1 MERLKKVGHIAP
13 KMSCEIKESR
23 VGLGLEK
30 LDRNVFDP
38 NKAYDKVAQLGVK
51 WIRIQSGW
59 ERTEKAPGEY
69 DFAWIDDIVN
79 NLVDRGLIPWIC
91 LCYGNPLYD
100 DAAKVVY
107 GSVGC
112 PPIHTQ
118 EQKEAWDRYVRAV
131 VERYRGKV
139 SYYEVWNEP
148 DGQWCWKHGISA
160 EEYGEFVVATSKA
173 IRETDSQAKVIGG
186 SYCHRSMH
194 FIDTAL
200 KIMADHI
207 DAITFHEYTINEYQV
222 FSRVKSLRALIDL
235 YNPSIEIIQ
244 GESGSQSRSGG
255 AGALKVGAWTPRRQ
269 AKQLL
274 RHTIADLLT
283 EVKFMSYF
291 SCVDMIEALRG
302 ERGVKSSYK
311 DYGYFGVLGADF
323 DEDGF
328 ATGEYTPKPSYYAL
342 QNISAV
348 FAEEVKPAELP
359 VIFCRKESPRIFDKD
374 IAENQILYGG
384 FRKPNGSSAL
394 FFWIP
399 SDLMK
404 SEAESTITLD
414 IAALSEEIRLVDMM
428 DGSVYE
434 LPESMVENYGDGH
447 LVLNNV
453 PIRDY
458 PMALLFGAFADVQGE

>member
-1 MERLKKVGHIAP
+1 
-13 KMSCEIKESR
+13 MS
-23 VGLGLEK
+23 
-30 LDRNVFDP
+30 F
-38 NKAYDKVAQLGVK
+38 
-51 WIRIQSGW
+51 
-59 ERTEKAPGEY
+59 
-69 DFAWIDDIVN
+69 
-79 NLVDRGLIPWIC
+79 
-91 LCYGNPLYD
+91 
-100 DAAKVVY
+100 
-107 GSVGC
+107 
-112 PPIHTQ
+112 
-118 EQKEAWDRYVRAV
+118 
-131 VERYRGKV
+131 
-139 SYYEVWNEP
+139 
-148 DGQWCWKHGISA
+148 
-160 EEYGEFVVATSKA
+160 
-173 IRETDSQAKVIGG
+173 
-186 SYCHRSMH
+186 
-194 FIDTAL
+194 
-200 KIMADHI
+200 
-207 DAITFHEYTINEYQV
+207 
-222 FSRVKSLRALIDL
+222 
-235 YNPSIEIIQ
+235 
-244 GESGSQSRSGG
+244 
-255 AGALKVGAWTPRRQ
+255 
-269 AKQLL
+269 
-274 RHTIADLLT
+274 
-283 EVKFMSYF
+283 F

-302 ERGVKSSYK
+302 ERGVKSSYM

-399 SDLMK
+399 ADLMK

-414 IAALSEEIRLVDMM
+414 IAALGEEIRLVDMM

-453 PIRDY
+453 PIREY